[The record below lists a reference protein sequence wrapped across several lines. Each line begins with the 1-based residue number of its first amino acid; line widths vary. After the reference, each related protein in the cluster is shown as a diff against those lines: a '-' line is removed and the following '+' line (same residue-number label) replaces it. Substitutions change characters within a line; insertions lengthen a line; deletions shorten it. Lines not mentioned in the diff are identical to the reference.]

1 MTARAAARCAAVF
14 LLAAATMP
22 GTATPARAAGSA
34 GYCPDGNGVT
44 VVVDYRDLGGGK
56 VVRCAAGEQPTGLD
70 ALENAGFTITG
81 TVRWGKGFV
90 CRINGRPAV
99 DDEPCLDTPPASA
112 YWSYWHSPDGGDW
125 TYSNLGVKNRKPPPG
140 SFEGW
145 AFSTDGGEGDA
156 PEPGIAPSRPRPE
169 PTPEPEPIPTTT
181 KPVPRTEKPPTTTTS
196 APERSTTRSSP
207 SATPAT
213 SSRATT
219 TTPEAPA
226 STTPADA
233 DASPAVDIAA
243 DTSDP
248 GIPLGTVAGGFLVA
262 VLVIA
267 AALTAWRRR
276 RSDRA

>member
-14 LLAAATMP
+14 LLVAAAMP

-90 CRINGRPAV
+90 CRIDGRPAV

-145 AFSTDGGEGDA
+145 SFSTGGGEGDA
-156 PEPGIAPSRPRPE
+156 PEPGIAPRRPRPE
-169 PTPEPEPIPTTT
+169 PTPEPVPNTT
-181 KPVPRTEKPPTTTTS
+181 KPVPRIEKAPTITTP

-213 SSRATT
+213 SSRAAT
-219 TTPEAPA
+219 TTPGAPA
-226 STTPADA
+226 STTPTDA

-243 DTSDP
+243 DASDP
-248 GIPLGTVAGGFLVA
+248 GIPLGTIAGGFLVA
-262 VLVIA
+262 VLLIA